1 MNLAQSCL
9 KVQYELRSAKQVE
22 RRMLIDALQTL
33 SASGFDI
40 SQYQYTGFGS
50 VYFVDGGYLLHSGS
64 PYILWSGN
72 AGVCVAYDHRFVRD
86 WVDGHSL
93 LEESVEELA
102 PATRFP
108 PIEAEGELV

>member
-1 MNLAQSCL
+1 MNVRYGPIAIAEPQIPS
-9 KVQYELRSAKQVE
+9 
-22 RRMLIDALQTL
+22 D
-33 SASGFDI
+33 
-40 SQYQYTGFGS
+40 
-50 VYFVDGGYLLHSGS
+50 GYLLHSGS